1 MTIIQGRSAQNVTIM
16 GVTFKGYDNMINK
29 LKLLF
34 CTRHFLFFIALIAI
48 FLGCALVEK
57 QGGFEHGKLVVYL
70 APKTTLTSAGFSF
83 TLEKLWIEDALG
95 TKTVLPIQQKEIN
108 TSLPGQI
115 ILARGELKTGV
126 YTKIYFKIAKAVLI
140 KQGEIQPLG
149 LTDEGVV
156 SIPIT
161 LKIFPHKT
169 NNLFLNWTPESSI
182 KAETFSPDIKVQK
195 GKTGLKK
202 LLLYVSNSGDDY
214 LSVIDRGSHQVID
227 AITVG
232 SAPKG
237 MTLSE
242 DGNYLYVANYLSNSI
257 SIVETITNRLMDT
270 IALNI
275 GFGPTELTI
284 PPFSQTLYVTAT
296 DSNAVIA
303 IDTLTKSI
311 LKKIEVGQRPIG
323 IASGPNGQYVYVAN
337 SYSNNISV
345 IETYTNKVINTIGA
359 GGEPKYV
366 MVYQRYIVVS
376 NSQSNSLMFID
387 RHSLKVVS
395 TAFVPSQPGRIIP
408 GLRGWVYVAG
418 ERSNDIS
425 FVTPMLNIAPRKL
438 TVSRHPSGVAL
449 DKDRKLLYVAN
460 LADNTVSVLDLIREE
475 AIDKIEV
482 GDKPYD
488 LILVGN

>member
-1 MTIIQGRSAQNVTIM
+1 MV
-16 GVTFKGYDNMINK
+16 NK
-29 LKLLF
+29 LKPLF
-34 CTRHFLFFIALIAI
+34 CTRHFLFLIGLIAVL
-48 FLGCALVEK
+48 LGCAQFKK
-57 QGGFEHGKLVVYL
+57 QAGFEQGTLVVYL
-70 APKTTLTSAGFSF
+70 NSKTTPTSLNF
-83 TLEKLWIEDALG
+83 TLEEIWIEDALG

-108 TSLPGQI
+108 TSLPSQI

-126 YTKIYFKIAKAVLI
+126 YTKICFKISRAVLL
-140 KQGEIQPLG
+140 KRGEIYPLR
-149 LTDEGVV
+149 LLNQGVV

-161 LKIFPHKT
+161 LRIFPHKT
-169 NNLFLNWTPESSI
+169 NNLFLNWAPETSI
-182 KAETFSPDIKVQK
+182 KAETFSPDIKAQK

-202 LLLYVSNSGDDY
+202 LLLYVSNSGEDY

-237 MTLSE
+237 MTLSK

-257 SIVETITNRLMDT
+257 SIIETMTNRLMDT

-275 GFGPTELTI
+275 GFGPNELTI
-284 PPFSQTLYVTAT
+284 PPFSRILYVTAT

-323 IASGPNGQYVYVAN
+323 IASSADGQYVYVAN
-337 SYSNNISV
+337 TYSNNISV
-345 IETYTNKVINTIGA
+345 IETYNNKVVNTIGV
-359 GGEPKYV
+359 GGEPKYISI
-366 MVYQRYIVVS
+366 YQRYIVVS
-376 NSQSNSLMFID
+376 NSQSNNLMFID
-387 RHSLKVVS
+387 SHSLKVVS

-418 ERSNDIS
+418 QRSNDIS

-438 TVSRHPSGVAL
+438 SVGKHPSGMTL

-460 LADNTVSVLDLIREE
+460 LRDNTVSVLDLIKEE
-475 AIDKIEV
+475 EIDKIEV

-488 LILVGN
+488 LVLVGD

>member
-1 MTIIQGRSAQNVTIM
+1 MV
-16 GVTFKGYDNMINK
+16 NK
-29 LKLLF
+29 LKPLF
-34 CTRHFLFFIALIAI
+34 CTRHFLFFIALIALL
-48 FLGCALVEK
+48 LGCALLEK
-57 QGGFEHGKLVVYL
+57 QGGFEQGKLVVYL
-70 APKTTLTSAGFSF
+70 TPKTTPTSAGFSF
-83 TLEKLWIEDALG
+83 TLEKLWIEDELG
-95 TKTVLPIQQKEIN
+95 TKTPLPIKQKEIDSSS
-108 TSLPGQI
+108 TTGQI

-126 YTKIYFKIAKAVLI
+126 YTKICFKISRAILLKR
-140 KQGEIQPLG
+140 GEIYPLR
-149 LTDEGVV
+149 LLNQGVV

-161 LKIFPHKT
+161 LRIFPHKT
-169 NNLFLNWTPESSI
+169 NNLFLNWAPEASI

-214 LSVIDRGSHQVID
+214 LSVIDRGSHQIID

-232 SAPKG
+232 NAPKG

-257 SIVETITNRLMDT
+257 SIIETITNRLMDT

-284 PPFSQTLYVTAT
+284 PPFSRILYVTAT

-311 LKKIEVGQRPIG
+311 LKKIDVGQKPIG
-323 IASGPNGQYVYVAN
+323 IASDPDGQYVYVAN

-345 IETYTNKVINTIGA
+345 IETRTNNIVNTIGA
-359 GGEPKYV
+359 GGEPKYLT
-366 MVYQRYIVVS
+366 VYQRYIVVS

-395 TAFVPSQPGRIIP
+395 TAFVPSQPGMIIP

-438 TVSRHPSGVAL
+438 GVSRHPSGMAL

-475 AIDKIEV
+475 EIDKIEV

-488 LILVGN
+488 LILVGD

>member
-1 MTIIQGRSAQNVTIM
+1 MCIRDS
-16 GVTFKGYDNMINK
+16 
-29 LKLLF
+29 
-34 CTRHFLFFIALIAI
+34 
-48 FLGCALVEK
+48 
-57 QGGFEHGKLVVYL
+57 
-70 APKTTLTSAGFSF
+70 
-83 TLEKLWIEDALG
+83 
-95 TKTVLPIQQKEIN
+95 
-108 TSLPGQI
+108 
-115 ILARGELKTGV
+115 
-126 YTKIYFKIAKAVLI
+126 
-140 KQGEIQPLG
+140 
-149 LTDEGVV
+149 
-156 SIPIT
+156 
-161 LKIFPHKT
+161 
-169 NNLFLNWTPESSI
+169 
-182 KAETFSPDIKVQK
+182 
-195 GKTGLKK
+195 
-202 LLLYVSNSGDDY
+202 
-214 LSVIDRGSHQVID
+214 
-227 AITVG
+227 
-232 SAPKG
+232 
-237 MTLSE
+237 
-242 DGNYLYVANYLSNSI
+242 LYVANYLSNSI
-257 SIVETITNRLMDT
+257 SIIETITYRLMDT

-284 PPFSQTLYVTAT
+284 PPFSRTLYVTAT

-311 LKKIEVGQRPIG
+311 LKKIDVGQRPIG

-345 IETYTNKVINTIGA
+345 IETRTNNVVNTIGA
-359 GGEPKYV
+359 GGEPKYLA
-366 MVYQRYIVVS
+366 VYQRYMVVS

-438 TVSRHPSGVAL
+438 SVGKHPSGMTL

-475 AIDKIEV
+475 AINKIEV

-488 LILVGN
+488 LILVGD